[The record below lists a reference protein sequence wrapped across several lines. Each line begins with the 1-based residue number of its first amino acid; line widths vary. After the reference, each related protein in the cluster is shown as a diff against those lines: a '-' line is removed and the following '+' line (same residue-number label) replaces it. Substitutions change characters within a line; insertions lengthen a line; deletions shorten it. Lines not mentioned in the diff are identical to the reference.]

1 METRCC
7 ALATPHFMPGAL
19 RIQLKQKAGKQSGFP
34 ARLNLKNLDKLD
46 FKGEILA
53 CEGVIGIKRD

>member
-1 METRCC
+1 MRD
-7 ALATPHFMPGAL
+7 
-19 RIQLKQKAGKQSGFP
+19 
-34 ARLNLKNLDKLD
+34 NLKNLDKLD